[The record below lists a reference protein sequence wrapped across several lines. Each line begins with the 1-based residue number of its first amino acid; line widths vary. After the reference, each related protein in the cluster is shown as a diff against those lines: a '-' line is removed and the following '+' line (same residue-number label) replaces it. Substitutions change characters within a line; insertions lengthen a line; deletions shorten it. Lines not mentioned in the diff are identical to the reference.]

1 MPTKTSFCVGSAG
14 TELHLAVLVPTAQ
27 SWPEGRAS
35 IGAIALAVDAV
46 NTHGALLSGRR
57 ILYRSREVTCDRLQ
71 AGAELNEML
80 MEAPVDAVIGPD
92 CSLAC
97 ESTAHITALR
107 GIPHVSYSCSSSK
120 LSDKT
125 EFPTVRLL
133 FAPRVSGQIC
143 YQYCL
148 LRSLCARPR
157 ATRVGCPQSSALRRG
172 QSGRSWPPSLL
183 LRVFSRQS

>member
-1 MPTKTSFCVGSAG
+1 M
-14 TELHLAVLVPTAQ
+14 LVPTAQ

-46 NTHGALLSGRR
+46 NTHGALIGGRR
-57 ILYRSREVTCDRLQ
+57 ILYRSREVECDRLQ
-71 AGAELNEML
+71 AGAALNEML
-80 MEAPVDAVIGPD
+80 TEGPVDAVIGPD

-97 ESTAHITALR
+97 ESTAYITALR
-107 GIPHVSYSCSSSK
+107 GIPQVSYSCSSSA

-133 FAPRVSGQIC
+133 FAPRIPRRIC
-143 YQYCL
+143 CQWCL
-148 LRSLCARPR
+148 LRSLCARRR

-172 QSGRSWPPSLL
+172 RSGRSSPPSLL
-183 LRVFSRQS
+183 LRVFSPWS